1 MRGAVL
7 RRVGLGV
14 LVTLVLALLAL
25 NVAAWTGGLVEEEST
40 PQQDSVPA
48 SPAPS
53 PDEPA
58 LARRPEQ
65 SATEQIARNRPLER
79 AERARRDAGVSLVL
93 TASRGDCWVEA
104 RAGSSTGDTLYAGT
118 LTSGSSLRFNRPRI
132 WLRLGAASNVDVQVN
147 GRPSTV
153 PHGTVEL
160 LLPNA

>member
-7 RRVGLGV
+7 RRLGLGV

-40 PQQDSVPA
+40 PQQDSVPTT
-48 SPAPS
+48 APP

-65 SATEQIARNRPLER
+65 PRTEPIARNRPLKR
-79 AERARRDAGVSLVL
+79 AERARRDTGVSLVL
-93 TASRGDCWVEA
+93 TASRGDCWVEV
-104 RAGSSTGDTLYAGT
+104 RAGSSAGDTLYAGT
-118 LTSGSSLRFNRPRI
+118 LASGSSLRFNRPRI